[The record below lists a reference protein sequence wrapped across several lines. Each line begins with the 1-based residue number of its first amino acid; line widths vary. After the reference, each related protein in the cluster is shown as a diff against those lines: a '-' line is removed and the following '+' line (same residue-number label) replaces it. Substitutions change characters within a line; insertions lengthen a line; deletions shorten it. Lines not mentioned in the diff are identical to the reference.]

1 MITNTFMSID
11 TKLVTFLRR
20 KDYVLVKELGQGA
33 CGRTVLL
40 RDELLDQDFV
50 CKKYSPLPGLD
61 RDALFENFVREI
73 KLLHDLHH
81 VNVLRVFNYYLYPET
96 PSGFILMEYVRGDDL
111 PAYLKNNPEQTNE
124 IFLQV
129 IQGFKHLESK
139 SVLHRDI
146 RPQNLMVTDDG
157 VVKIIDLG
165 FGKRV
170 VQDVDFDKS
179 ISLNLWCDPPNEFH
193 IGTYDFCT
201 EVYFVGQLFQ
211 QILIAENIQHF
222 KYAGILN
229 RMSTKKSE
237 DRIESFSAVERAVQ
251 NDLFREID
259 FSKDELSVYRN
270 FADNITERISKL
282 EIGLKYADDPD
293 KIRTALQG
301 VARNVALETH
311 MPDVAPLLRCLLNGE
326 FFYNKNGF
334 PVVSLKQFLQ
344 LLQKV
349 SLEKQRVALANLHS
363 RFDSIPRYTK
373 LRAPSG
379 FDDLDDDIP
388 F

>member
-1 MITNTFMSID
+1 MSID
-11 TKLVTFLRR
+11 TKLTTFLRH
-20 KDYVLVKELGQGA
+20 KDYVLIKELGQGA
-33 CGRTVLL
+33 CGQTVLL

-50 CKKYSPLPGLD
+50 CKKYSPLQGLD
-61 RDALFENFVREI
+61 RSALFQNFVLEI
-73 KLLHDLHH
+73 KLLYELHH
-81 VNVLRVFNYYLYPET
+81 VNVLRVFNHYLYPEKCA
-96 PSGFILMEYVRGDDL
+96 GFILMEYVCGDDL
-111 PAYLKNNPEQTNE
+111 PTYLKKNPEQTNE

-146 RPQNLMVTDDG
+146 RPQNLMVTDQG

-170 VQDVDFDKS
+170 EQDIDFDKS

-193 IGTYDFCT
+193 LGTYDFCT

-222 KYAGILN
+222 KYDGILN
-229 RMSTKKSE
+229 RMSTKKTE
-237 DRIESFSAVERAVQ
+237 DRIESFSAVEQAVQ

-259 FSKDELSVYRN
+259 FSTDELSVYRK
-270 FADNITERISKL
+270 FADNITARISKL
-282 EIGLKYADDPD
+282 ENGLKYADDPD
-293 KIRTALQG
+293 KLRTALQA

-311 MPDVAPLLRCLLNGE
+311 MPDVVPLLRCFLNGE
-326 FFYNKNGF
+326 YYCSKEGF
-334 PVVSLKQFLQ
+334 PVASLKQFLQ

-349 SLEKQRVALANLHS
+349 SLEKQRIALANLHS

-379 FDDLDDDIP
+379 FDDMDDNIP